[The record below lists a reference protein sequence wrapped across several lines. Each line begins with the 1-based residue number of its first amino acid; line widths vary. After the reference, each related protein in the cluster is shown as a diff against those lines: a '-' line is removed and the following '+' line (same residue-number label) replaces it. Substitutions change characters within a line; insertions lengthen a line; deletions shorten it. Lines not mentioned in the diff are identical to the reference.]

1 MKNETSSAS
10 TQSTNTD
17 KISLLMV
24 FCAVTI
30 LMIFL
35 VYTENFIFG
44 SEKGNWQYRYFK
56 DVAQVSIWHSIIIA
70 ILLGLLIFTG
80 TKLINKYETLTLT
93 GCFLTAVILQILI
106 RNIYPYSIESIVQ
119 SNRANGFYSVALE
132 YSPIEILTG
141 YNNLV
146 SVFPMHVRA
155 NLPGKILLF
164 ELFEIFTSSPK
175 NAGYLIII
183 FSTFGALLTY
193 GICKKLFFDRIV
205 ALHAFILYTLVPGK
219 LFFFPILNTVTPV
232 FMLLCIYLF
241 VVYFERKNL
250 LFLWLLGGALFML
263 VLFDPSPLV
272 TGLIFIGIGLHAAG
286 NLQLKFKDYLYI
298 AIIPIIAFLSM
309 YILFLIFFSFDL
321 IKAFQFILNDA
332 ANFNLESQ
340 RGYRAWFGQNIKEFF
355 YSAGTPI
362 MLIFIYSVL
371 QILLNWKTL
380 LKQKIIYWSS
390 EHLFILSL
398 LLTFGVVI
406 LMGINRGEVSRL
418 WIYLA
423 VLFQIPAALFI
434 ARSSQS
440 PTPFFIVASTLVLQT
455 IVALQK
461 VGFASP

>member
-1 MKNETSSAS
+1 
-10 TQSTNTD
+10 
-17 KISLLMV
+17 
-24 FCAVTI
+24 
-30 LMIFL
+30 MIFL
-35 VYTENFIFG
+35 VHTENFIFG

-56 DVAQVSIWHSIIIA
+56 DVDQVSIWHLILIA
-70 ILLGLLIFTG
+70 ILLGLLIFMG

-106 RNIYPYSIESIVQ
+106 HTIYPYSMESIVQ
-119 SNRANGFYSVALE
+119 SNANGFYSVAVE

-141 YNNLV
+141 YGNLV
-146 SVFPMHVRA
+146 SVFPLHVRA

-164 ELFEIFTSSPK
+164 ELFEIFSSSPDD
-175 NAGYLIII
+175 AGYFIIV

-193 GICKKLFFDRIV
+193 GICKKLFLDKIV
-205 ALHAFILYTLVPGK
+205 ALQAFILYTLVPGK

-241 VVYFERKNL
+241 VVYFERKKF
-250 LFLWLLGGALFML
+250 LFLWMLGGTLFML

-272 TGLIFIGIGLHAAG
+272 TGLIFIGIWLHAAG
-286 NLQLKFKDYLYI
+286 DSQLKFKDYLYI
-298 AIIPIIAFLSM
+298 AIIPMIAFLSM
-309 YILFLIFFSFDL
+309 YIIFLIFFSFDL

-332 ANFNLESQ
+332 TNFNLESQ
-340 RGYRAWFGQNIKEFF
+340 RGYRVWFLQNIKEFF
-355 YSAGTPI
+355 YSAGTPAV
-362 MLIFIYSVL
+362 LIFIYSVS

-390 EHLFILSL
+390 EHLFIISL
-398 LLTFGVVI
+398 LLTFGFVI
-406 LMGINRGEVSRL
+406 IMGINRGEVSRL

-423 VLFQIPAALFI
+423 VLFQIPASLFI

-440 PTPFFIVASTLVLQT
+440 PVPFFIVASTLVAQT

-461 VGFASP
+461 VGFVIP